1 MALVGT
7 LIASG
12 LVVAAP
18 VEVPPVSA
26 APGPMH
32 AIVLPRLL
40 GGSVTGVNEAGQ
52 MVGTRS
58 DGQGGFVVFRATVA
72 GAVVDLDQPAGVQY
86 ASPVALTES
95 GIVVTSAATD
105 STYEVVVYPAGST
118 TGTVLPK
125 GPFTSLSASRVNESG
140 QVVGSGTLPNGD
152 THAFVYD
159 GTDIVDLGG
168 PTGGY
173 STAEAIDA
181 TGTVVTGRVTQSDGS
196 STIVQWTNGT
206 RADLGNPGDGWIYL
220 SIVGHD
226 GTPVGSFSTAGRDSA
241 FVVDG
246 TQLVPHAPLVAGHGS
261 TISSIS
267 TAGVAIGNDWDA
279 SARVRAVRWSSP
291 GTPQDLGTL
300 GGLEAYA
307 GDIDSSGRI
316 VGTST
321 LPATPLM
328 SDNGTH
334 GYVIEDGV
342 MYDVNDFLPAG
353 TVEVT
358 TLYDVTDSGYMLGDS
373 RAGQVLL
380 VPGPAP
386 APMYDVIDLTP
397 AALRSQA
404 LGLSANGDVLVATE
418 SSALRWRDGSA
429 TAIPGS
435 FQTGAISSDGRVAG
449 MRIANNAVR
458 GYRWDGP
465 SAPFVDLGGGVVPV
479 AVNAVGD
486 VVGSRQSGPRQH
498 AIWFRN
504 GVAVDA
510 NPLLPGA
517 ISSDARTI
525 NDAGYLSGV
534 IEGDAGARGYLAHGD
549 DLTVVQP
556 AAGSY
561 SMIADVNLSGVA
573 VGTISTDEQ
582 ENAAFRLVNGVVE
595 VLDPPSS
602 SQSEAIAINE
612 SGVIAGAAFDDQ
624 SGRYRPF
631 IHDAQGFRFSTGL
644 GGQFASVLDLS
655 NTGVAVGYGSTP
667 IGPTHPLTFDGTT
680 TVDLTTVVDQGIA
693 FELEVARAI
702 NDAGWILVS
711 ASKYHPTGALEHA
724 VLLVPHGTTDFA
736 APTVSV
742 TSPADGAIVTS
753 GASLTA
759 SYSCADA
766 VALASCTGSVADGAP
781 LDTSTPGTHELV
793 VTARDAT
800 GLTTTR
806 VVRYTVGDPNPP
818 TATITAPAE
827 NATLALLDQTAAD
840 YSCTDDVA
848 IASCTAPVADGA
860 PIAPTAPG
868 AGTFTVT
875 ATDTGGNVT
884 TASAHYTVSNALAPG
899 LGLDGTFT
907 STGIP
912 YSVADAP
919 APDGVTVAVPSNAGG
934 PVTMTACGG
943 FTVELTPG
951 SQATLTCGSLQA
963 TVTSGQ
969 VTVTNPAGTVDMIVE
984 AGGSGRLEANGTA
997 VDLGG
1002 TPITVIGPLSA
1013 LALSPSTATVGVNVA
1028 QAFTVR
1034 GLDPQGH
1041 DLGDLTSSATFTIS
1055 GTGGSCTANSCRANS
1070 LGVRTVTATVG
1081 TVTGTAT
1088 LDVRQRQ
1095 TISFTAISSK
1105 TMLQSPVTAV
1115 ATATSTLPV
1124 TFSTTTPTVCTAGG
1138 TNGATITLV
1147 AAGTCTVQADQ
1158 AGNATW
1164 APAVPVTRTFTV
1176 NRANQ
1181 TITFTSPGNQTIT
1194 ASPITV
1200 SATANSGLPV
1210 TFTTTTPAVCTAN
1223 GTNGSSITLLDAGTC
1238 SVRAEQAGDSRYNAA
1253 TAVTRSF
1260 TVTKVTNT
1268 ITFPAPGG
1276 RTLAQSPVTVSATAS
1291 SGLPVQF
1298 STTTPAVC
1306 TAGGALGEVITL
1318 LTVGTCTV
1326 RAEQPGDATYRA
1338 ATPVSRNINVT
1349 KAAQTI
1355 TFPTLSA
1362 TLITASPV
1370 TVSATASSGL
1380 PVQFATTTPAVCTA
1394 GGTNGATI
1402 TLLAAGTC
1410 TVRATQPG
1418 DAIWNAATAVN
1429 RSFTV
1434 TLPAP
1439 AVTAFTATPTVLA
1452 SAGGAVQLNAT
1463 VASAAT
1469 CRFAVSPAVA
1479 GFPVTVPCTN
1489 GTAATTATLPAN
1501 TTASSRTYSF
1511 TVSAIRSGAPT
1522 ATSSPVTVRVAS
1534 SSEAIVDLGV
1544 TGSSEHDPAFAG
1556 VPLTT
1561 TFVVTNAGP
1570 SAAPASAL
1578 TAAVPGGTTFLSS
1591 TISTGGNCTANAGM
1605 VSCSLGTLAAG
1616 GSATV
1621 SIRVTPSSV
1630 GSPTIIAQTSS
1641 SGVDLATTNDRFEL
1655 TTTVVE
1661 SSIVYT
1667 DDQTSN
1673 LLRMDPFSGS
1683 TVIASQSGSK
1693 QEAVLSPDKRKVVYS
1708 RFDSASS
1715 TWQLWV
1721 VGIDGSDEH
1730 LLRDLG
1736 NSNLPRPSWSP
1747 DGTKVVFSTPV
1758 SGMFKAVVVDVT
1770 GPPNPRLLVADTAVG
1785 EMWPAFTA
1793 DGSQIL
1799 FRDTCARP
1807 GPGSCRYHLIAADG
1821 SGPLTSFDSY
1831 PIGQGV
1837 VVDPTNTWFYFAD
1850 QQGTI
1855 RRGRLDGTASE
1866 TVTTGLGWGMT
1877 YWSLSPTGTRIAY
1890 NAIVNNQP
1898 VVSIVDVDGQ
1908 NPKQL
1913 TTPYNL
1919 AAPAGCYSPAW
1930 SRDESQVVMHCY
1942 AGGAIFIATASTSAT
1957 SPTAASGIGG
1967 SFRSRNP
1974 EWWGSRPSS

>member
-1 MALVGT
+1 MAGCL
-7 LIASG
+7 A
-12 LVVAAP
+12 VVAP
-18 VEVPPVSA
+18 VSVSPVSA

-32 AIVLPRLL
+32 AIVLPRLY
-40 GGSVTGVNEAGQ
+40 GGSVSRVNEAGQ
-52 MVGTRS
+52 MVGSRP
-58 DGQGGFVVFRATVA
+58 DGQGGYVAFLATTA
-72 GAVVDLDQPAGVQY
+72 GAVDLQQPAGVRY
-86 ASPVALTES
+86 SSPVALTES

-105 STYEVVVYPAGST
+105 TSYEVVVYPAGST

-125 GPFTSLSASRVNESG
+125 GPFTSLSPTRVNESG

-168 PTGGY
+168 PAGGY
-173 STAEAIDA
+173 STAEAIDP
-181 TGTVVTGRVTQSDGS
+181 TGTVVTGSVTQSDGS
-196 STIVQWTNGT
+196 TSVVQWTNGVL
-206 RADLGNPGDGWIYL
+206 ADLGNPGDGWIHL

-226 GTPVGSFSTAGRDSA
+226 GTPAGSFSTAGRDSA

-246 TQLVPHAPLVAGHGS
+246 TQLVPYAPLAAGHGAY
-261 TISSIS
+261 ISNIS
-267 TAGVAIGNDWDA
+267 TAGVAIGNDID
-279 SARVRAVRWSSP
+279 SAGRYRAVRWSAP
-291 GTPQDLGTL
+291 ATPVDLGTL
-300 GGLEAYA
+300 GGLEAFA
-307 GDIDSSGRI
+307 GDIDSTGRI

-321 LPATPLM
+321 LAATPLM

-342 MYDVNDFLPAG
+342 MYDVNDLLPEG

-358 TLYDVTDSGYMLGDS
+358 TLYDITDSGYMLGDS
-373 RAGQVLL
+373 RGGQVLL

-386 APMYDVIDLTP
+386 APTYDVIELTTAGFESYAPELTNAGNVLVAVDGSTPYLWRNGAATAVGTTSASGISSSGLVTGSTFTGGRWRGYTWDGATTLLPVLGGEDRPADVNDSGVVVGYTETGGTRRAFTLVNGVLTDLHDGFPGASGSEARSVNETGWIAGIVWYGGARYYGFIAHEGDVHTLTP
-397 AALRSQA
+397 AA
-404 LGLSANGDVLVATE
+404 GDTMFAADINLAGVAAGTM
-418 SSALRWRDGSA
+418 S
-429 TAIPGS
+429 IPG
-435 FQTGAISSDGRVAG
+435 
-449 MRIANNAVR
+449 
-458 GYRWDGP
+458 
-465 SAPFVDLGGGVVPV
+465 
-479 AVNAVGD
+479 
-486 VVGSRQSGPRQH
+486 
-498 AIWFRN
+498 
-504 GVAVDA
+504 
-510 NPLLPGA
+510 
-517 ISSDARTI
+517 
-525 NDAGYLSGV
+525 
-534 IEGDAGARGYLAHGD
+534 
-549 DLTVVQP
+549 
-556 AAGSY
+556 
-561 SMIADVNLSGVA
+561 
-573 VGTISTDEQ
+573 Q
-582 ENAAFRLVNGVVE
+582 ENAAFRWSNGSVE
-595 VLDPPSS
+595 NLDPPDASMSS
-602 SQSEAIAINE
+602 VNAIND
-612 SGVIAGAAFDDQ
+612 AGTVVGSYTTSAEPDFSRAL
-624 SGRYRPF
+624 Y
-631 IHDAQGFRFSTGL
+631 HDAQGFRSPPGL
-644 GGQFASVLDLS
+644 GGSYTVLSDIS
-655 NTGVAVGYGSTP
+655 NQGLAVGYSTPPGNVGARAIISDGST
-667 IGPTHPLTFDGTT
+667 TS
-680 TVDLTTVVDQGIA
+680 DLNRLIDQGSEWTITYA
-693 FELEVARAI
+693 SSI
-702 NDAGWILVS
+702 NDAGWIVAS
-711 ASKYHPTGALEHA
+711 ASTSPLGGQTRA
-724 VLLVPHGTTDFA
+724 VLLVPHGTTDVT
-736 APTVSV
+736 APTVSI
-742 TSPADGAIVTS
+742 TSPADGTS
-753 GASLTA
+753 VSPGATLMA
-759 SYSCADA
+759 SYSCADT
-766 VALASCTGSVADGAP
+766 VALASCTGSVADGAL
-781 LDTSTPGTHELV
+781 LDTSTAGTHELV

-800 GLTTTR
+800 GLATTR
-806 VVRYTVGDPNPP
+806 VVRYIVGDPNSP
-818 TATITAPAE
+818 TVTITTPAE
-827 NATLALLDQTAAD
+827 GATLALLDQTAAD
-840 YSCTDDVA
+840 YSCSDDLA
-848 IASCTAPVADGA
+848 IASCTGPVADGA

-875 ATDTGGNVT
+875 ATDTGGNT
-884 TASAHYTVSNALAPG
+884 TSATTNHTVSNTLASG
-899 LGLDGTFT
+899 LGLDGSFT

-912 YSVADAP
+912 FTVADAP
-919 APDGVTVAVPSNAGG
+919 APDGVTVTVPSNAGG

-943 FTVELTPG
+943 FIVELTPG

-963 TVTSGQ
+963 AVTSGQ

-984 AGGSGRLEANGTA
+984 AGGNGRLEADGTA

-1002 TPITVIGPLSA
+1002 TPITVIGPLAS
-1013 LALSPSTATVGVNVA
+1013 LVLDPSTATVGVNTA
-1028 QAFTVR
+1028 QLFTVR

-1055 GTGGSCTANSCRANS
+1055 GSGGSCTANSCRANS
-1070 LGVRTVTATVG
+1070 VGVRTVTATVG
-1081 TVTGTAT
+1081 GVTGTAT

-1095 TISFTAISSK
+1095 TISFTAISTK

-1124 TFSTTTPTVCTAGG
+1124 TFTTTTPAVCTAGG

-1147 AAGTCTVQADQ
+1147 AAGSCSVQATQ
-1158 AGNATW
+1158 AGDATW

-1200 SATANSGLPV
+1200 SGSASSGLPV
-1210 TFTTTTPAVCTAN
+1210 SFTTTTPAVCTA
-1223 GTNGSSITLLDAGTC
+1223 GGPDGSSITLLDAGTC
-1238 SVRAEQAGDSRYNAA
+1238 SVRAEQPGDTRYNPAN
-1253 TAVTRSF
+1253 AVTRNF

-1326 RAEQPGDATYRA
+1326 RADQPGDGSYRA
-1338 ATPVSRNINVT
+1338 ANPVSRNINVT
-1349 KAAQTI
+1349 KASQTI

-1380 PVQFATTTPAVCTA
+1380 PVQFTTTTTAVCTA

-1429 RSFTV
+1429 RNFTV

-1439 AVTAFTATPTVLA
+1439 AVTTFTATPAVLA

-1489 GTAATTATLPAN
+1489 GAAAATATLPAN

-1544 TGSSEHDPAFAG
+1544 TGSAEHDPAFAG

-1561 TFVVTNAGP
+1561 TFVVTNSGP

-1591 TISTGGNCTANAGM
+1591 TISTGGSCTANAGM
-1605 VSCSLGTLAAG
+1605 VSCSLGTLVAG

-1641 SGVDLATTNDRFEL
+1641 TGVDLATTNDRFEL

-1667 DDQTSN
+1667 DDQTSS

-1747 DGTKVVFSTPV
+1747 DGTQVVFSTPV

-1799 FRDTCARP
+1799 FRDTCTRP

-1942 AGGAIFIATASTSAT
+1942 AGGAIFVATASTSAT

-1974 EWWGSRPSS
+1974 EWWGSRPSG